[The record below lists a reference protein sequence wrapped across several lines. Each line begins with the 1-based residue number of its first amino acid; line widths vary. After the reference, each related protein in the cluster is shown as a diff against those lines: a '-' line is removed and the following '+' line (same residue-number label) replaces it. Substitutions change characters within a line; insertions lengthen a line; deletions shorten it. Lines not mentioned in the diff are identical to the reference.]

1 MNSNM
6 IIPLYLYSNKENSY
20 ISDKKYEFT
29 NMDFISVFYAI
40 NPNVKP
46 KPSYTDLI
54 CVTNSNTTTIDI
66 SVLYD
71 ALNFNINCVRFLAWT
86 ERTPCTI
93 PLYIR
98 QSGYNIHISFDEDPV
113 NNSYVP
119 YKIPYIYVL
128 PPANVKISK
137 CNGVFKTGKKHPRFK
152 FSESFG
158 KCIPDPESSLTIGEC
173 LVLHNKN
180 ITLPNKTGKQS
191 TLLNFLESRY
201 GNENETKKGSWK
213 YILFSIVCII
223 ILFFSLVKFLDK
235 K

>member
-1 MNSNM
+1 MDSENT
-6 IIPLYLYSNKENSY
+6 IIPLYLYSNKENSF
-20 ISDKKYEFT
+20 ITDKKTDFS

-40 NPNVKP
+40 SPNIKP
-46 KPSYTDLI
+46 TPSYTDLI

-71 ALNFNINCVRFLAWT
+71 SLNFNTNCVRFLAWT

-98 QSGYNIHISFDEDPV
+98 QNGYNIHISFDEDPV

-128 PPANVKISK
+128 PPANVKIPR
-137 CNGVFKTGKKHPRFK
+137 CNGVFKKGKKYPRFK

-180 ITLPNKTGKQS
+180 ITSPNMEGKQS
-191 TLLNFLESRY
+191 TLLNFLENRY
-201 GNENETKKGSWK
+201 GNEKKTEYLK
-213 YILFSIVCII
+213 YILFFIFIIFCIFI
-223 ILFFSLVKFLDK
+223 FIFYKP
-235 K
+235 